1 MDCYSVL
8 KEKVTLQERKSG
20 FLTGITECAL
30 VPNKGLLLDQST
42 ATSCGTVASF
52 QFCLLCPHFPHLPL
66 PTLFCEELEF
76 FLVLRHGAPPQISVQ
91 FQTETCFY
99 MYSLSEELCCF
110 LYEYRM

>member
-8 KEKVTLQERKSG
+8 KEKVTLRKRKPG

-42 ATSCGTVASF
+42 APSCDTAVSF
-52 QFCLLCPHFPHLPL
+52 QFCLLRPHFSHLLL

-76 FLVLRHGAPPQISVQ
+76 FFSVETWSTSTDFSSIPNRNLFLYVQ
-91 FQTETCFY
+91 FVRGVMLF
-99 MYSLSEELCCF
+99 F
-110 LYEYRM
+110 V